1 MRTNSDPAE
10 RAARIRRMFG
20 QIAPRYDLTNRVIT
34 GGFDLAW
41 RRQAVAG
48 LRLAAGARVL
58 DLGCGSG
65 DLSREVLRQV
75 LGARVIAADFTLPM
89 LQLGQRRRF
98 PRPPAW
104 CAADALALPYPHGTF
119 DAVVCAFLLRN
130 VADLGQA
137 LREMAR
143 VLKPG
148 GQVAI
153 LETTRPT
160 PHPLRPLRD
169 VLMFRMIPW
178 LGGVLTGQRDAYE
191 YLAHSSATFLAAPEL
206 AQALVAAGFTEVRF
220 TYKMM
225 GTIAIHWAH
234 T

>member
-1 MRTNSDPAE
+1 MMSNTDPAE

-20 QIAPRYDLTNRVIT
+20 QIAPRYDLTNRLMT
-34 GGFDLAW
+34 GSFDVRW
-41 RRQAVAG
+41 RREAVHG
-48 LRLAAGARVL
+48 LHLPREAHVL
-58 DLGCGSG
+58 DLGCGTG
-65 DLSREVLRQV
+65 DLTREVLRQSPTTHV
-75 LGARVIAADFTLPM
+75 VAADFTLPM

-104 CAADALALPYPHGTF
+104 CAADALALPFSNGTF

-130 VADLGQA
+130 VADLDQS

-169 VLMFRMIPW
+169 VLMFKMIPW

-206 AQALVAAGFTEVRF
+206 AQALAAAGFTEVRF

>member
-1 MRTNSDPAE
+1 MRTSPDPAE
-10 RAARIRRMFG
+10 RAARIRHMFG

-75 LGARVIAADFTLPM
+75 PDARVIAADFTLPM

-104 CAADALALPYPHGTF
+104 CAADALALPYSNGTF

-130 VADLGQA
+130 VADLEQA

-169 VLMFRMIPW
+169 VLMFRVIPW

-206 AQALVAAGFTEVRF
+206 AHALETAGFTAVRF